1 MPLLWIL
8 DKALGLV
15 TDFLKPLLT
24 LVVGIYAADYYG
36 VIDVGAIID
45 QLISRLI
52 GSLDPTQLLHVVGV
66 VL

>member
-15 TDFLKPLLT
+15 TDFIKPLLT
-24 LVVGIYAADYYG
+24 ILVAVYAADYYG
-36 VIDVGAIID
+36 VIDVGAFIN
-45 QLISRLI
+45 QLINQFLS
-52 GSLDPTQLLHVVGV
+52 SLDPTQLLTVAGV